1 MSSCTP
7 SLSIRDRVE
16 LCSTMVVSVSASMGT
31 LWPGRR
37 VPSSLAQDLCQPA
50 LLLLLC
56 LCLIKTSWEPQHRG
70 EWRRPQE
77 GGEGAQPS
85 AGGDC
90 SAPLLMQAR
99 EPELGEQYEAVCDST
114 YSEAESA
121 AAEVLDL
128 PLPSYFRSRSHSYL
142 RAIQAGCS
150 QDEDTS
156 SVRSISPPP
165 AGSLS
170 GSRTLPTNSECQRSH
185 GGDRALSAWGWG
197 ACRQLPSDASW
208 GISSLSH

>member
-1 MSSCTP
+1 
-7 SLSIRDRVE
+7 
-16 LCSTMVVSVSASMGT
+16 MGQ
-31 LWPGRR
+31 LQG
-37 VPSSLAQDLCQPA
+37 
-50 LLLLLC
+50 
-56 LCLIKTSWEPQHRG
+56 E
-70 EWRRPQE
+70 EWRGRKR
-77 GGEGAQPS
+77 
-85 AGGDC
+85 AGCRQGLTG
-90 SAPLLMQAR
+90 SAPLPMQAP

-150 QDEDTS
+150 QEEDTG

-170 GSRTLPTNSECQRSH
+170 GSRTLPTNSSECQRCAAGTEGKGREASR
-185 GGDRALSAWGWG
+185 DRSALLTAWEV
-197 ACRQLPSDASW
+197 
-208 GISSLSH
+208 LSVRR